1 MSFGDHLEELRRRVA
16 FALLGI
22 IPLFIAAFLLGRP
35 MLAALI
41 EPARDQLLA
50 GGQAPRLL
58 ATSPT
63 ETFGVV
69 MHLAIVATVLVGAPW
84 ILYQLWLFVA
94 PGLHR
99 HERRFVHLLLPMS
112 ALLAALGVVF
122 LYFVIL
128 PVVLQFFIGFSN
140 QVTVE
145 PVTVAPAP
153 EGALFPS
160 APVLPFDPA
169 DAAVGDVWINSALNQ
184 LRVCVEAPAGG
195 PPRAMGVELIGPG
208 GITQQYK
215 VADYIKLFLG
225 LALGFGVGFQTPV
238 VVLLLGWVGI
248 VRPADFSRYRKYIF
262 LGCIV
267 AAAVLTPADPL
278 SMILLAIPLY
288 GLFEL
293 GVLLLRVL
301 PAERIAGCAKEP
313 ADAGD
318 P

>member
-22 IPLFIAAFLLGRP
+22 IPLFIGAFLLGRP

-41 EPARDQLLA
+41 EPAREQLLA

-69 MHLAIVATVLVGAPW
+69 MHLAVVATILVGAPW

-112 ALLAALGVVF
+112 AVLAVAGVAF

-145 PVTVAPAP
+145 PIAVAPAP
-153 EGALFPS
+153 ADVFFPN
-160 APVLPFDPA
+160 APVLAFDPA
-169 DAAVGDVWINSALNQ
+169 APAVGDVWINTALNQ
-184 LRVCVEAPAGG
+184 LRVCVEIADGV
-195 PPRAMGVELIGPG
+195 PRAMGVELIGPG

-225 LALGFGVGFQTPV
+225 LAMGFGVGFQMPV

-248 VRPADFSRYRKYIF
+248 VRPGDFKRYRKYIF

-267 AAAVLTPADPL
+267 AAAVLTPADPF
-278 SMILLAIPLY
+278 SMILLAVPLY

-301 PAERIAGCAKEP
+301 PAERIVGRAKEP

-318 P
+318 A